1 MLSEEEK
8 KAIELLKDF
17 KRELNNIESYERA
30 DVEGKYKK
38 ILIVLQEDDF
48 DTFQTILNLIDK
60 RQKEIEE
67 KNCLI
72 DVLQHKIEELLDN
85 KKEINYIK
93 PIDIKVQNYISK
105 DKIRELIE
113 KYEQDYKRQDKEELF
128 NLTKITAGKLSA
140 LNELL
145 EEN

>member
-1 MLSEEEK
+1 MELSEEEK
-8 KAIELLKDF
+8 EAIETIEFLKKKKWYKYGGDSGTEILDEDE
-17 KRELNNIESYERA
+17 KK
-30 DVEGKYKK
+30 DVD
-38 ILIVLQEDDF
+38 I
-48 DTFQTILNLIDK
+48 ILNLIDK

-145 EEN
+145 EE